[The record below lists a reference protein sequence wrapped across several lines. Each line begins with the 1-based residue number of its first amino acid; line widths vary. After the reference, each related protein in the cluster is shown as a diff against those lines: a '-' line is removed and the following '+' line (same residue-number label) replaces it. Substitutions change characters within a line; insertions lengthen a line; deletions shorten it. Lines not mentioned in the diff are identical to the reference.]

1 MGGKGGS
8 GGTAISSLKAS
19 PYRSIFILCSG
30 FVCRY
35 RILPGGK
42 RQVLNLVLPGD
53 LIGFPTCSF
62 ENAIN
67 SLSSLTEVVVATVPF
82 QAFYDLF
89 ARFPRVAVA
98 LYWCSAHKATIYSEH
113 LINIGR
119 RSAYER
125 LAHLIL
131 ALLMR
136 LRAVGLAE
144 ELSYSLPL
152 TQELI
157 GTCLASAVR
166 MSAGCCDHAI
176 TEGRRTGHHRRAPPD
191 RDRPRIADATRQFRW
206 GLFSTEPDPAS
217 AVKTLGSQMDAAM
230 NAQFCPRRP
239 RYFIVGVAQLGT
251 VYADPE
257 RKIFQMNRLYVC
269 GKVPWRPSGVSSP
282 PNSSNAIRHA
292 APPQSYERAAETIPP
307 TPRSSP
313 LGPTDWL
320 QSACRPAACGGRR
333 RQKTPSRQ
341 K

>member
-1 MGGKGGS
+1 VEATEHNSETFPLIDKLGS
-8 GGTAISSLKAS
+8 YLPLSSVEIEFLRDLHGRKRRFGRRRDIIAQGR

-53 LIGFPTCSF
+53 LIGFPTCFF

-67 SLSSLTEVVVATVPF
+67 SLSSLTEVAVATVPF

-98 LYWCSAHKATIYSEH
+98 LYWCSAHEAAIYSEH

-131 ALLMR
+131 ELLMR
-136 LRAVGLAE
+136 LHAVGLAK

-157 GTCLASAVR
+157 ADVLGLSGPHVSRMLRSLREEGLVTIEGHRLTVVDVESLTLLA
-166 MSAGCCDHAI
+166 GF
-176 TEGRRTGHHRRAPPD
+176 EGDYLARS
-191 RDRPRIADATRQFRW
+191 RIP
-206 GLFSTEPDPAS
+206 GLP
-217 AVKTLGSQMDAAM
+217 
-230 NAQFCPRRP
+230 
-239 RYFIVGVAQLGT
+239 
-251 VYADPE
+251 
-257 RKIFQMNRLYVC
+257 
-269 GKVPWRPSGVSSP
+269 
-282 PNSSNAIRHA
+282 
-292 APPQSYERAAETIPP
+292 
-307 TPRSSP
+307 
-313 LGPTDWL
+313 
-320 QSACRPAACGGRR
+320 
-333 RQKTPSRQ
+333 
-341 K
+341 